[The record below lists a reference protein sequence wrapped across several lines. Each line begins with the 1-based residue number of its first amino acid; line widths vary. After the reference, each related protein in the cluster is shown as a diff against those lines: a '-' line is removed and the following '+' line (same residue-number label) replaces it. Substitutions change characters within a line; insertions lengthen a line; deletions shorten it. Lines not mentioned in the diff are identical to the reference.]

1 MSPKEALLSRY
12 IRSVTEEEGAALLE
26 RLPQLEQDPDCHVP
40 RKLRRRCLRIIR
52 CGKKETAPL
61 RPVRFKTLLRVAL
74 VAVLCAALVIAVA
87 ADTPELP
94 TTTMNFMVRHEEKS
108 DYYWLEPKE
117 GQERPIYNI
126 VDLIPEWIPDGYEQ
140 TYSYKDETSILLSYD
155 LKEGTGRISVLAI
168 SATNPMQASTECST
182 GYPIIVQED
191 HAMLYIDD
199 PRREYESAELIW
211 PVEASNAFI
220 SIVADGMCAEKNA
233 VEFAEH
239 LKIIT
244 SDMKT
249 E

>member
-1 MSPKEALLSRY
+1 MNPKEALLSQY

-94 TTTMNFMVRHEEKS
+94 TTTMNFMVRHGEKS

-126 VDLIPEWIPDGYEQ
+126 VDLIPEWIPEGYEQ

-168 SATNPMQASTECST
+168 GATNPMPASTECST

-199 PRREYESAELIW
+199 PRHEYESAELIW

-220 SIVADGMCAEKNA
+220 SIATDGMCAEKNA

>member
-1 MSPKEALLSRY
+1 MNPKEALLSQY

-52 CGKKETAPL
+52 CGKKETVPL

-126 VDLIPEWIPDGYEQ
+126 VDLIPEWIPEGYEQ
-140 TYSYKDETSILLSYD
+140 TYSYKDETSILLEYS
-155 LKEGTGRISVLAI
+155 LKERNRSLSVSILDA
-168 SATNPMQASTECST
+168 SNPLPVGTECSS
-182 GYPIIVQED
+182 GRPVAVQKD
-191 HAMLYIDD
+191 YAMLYTGD
-199 PRREYESAELIW
+199 RRYDIPVAFLIW
-211 PVEASNAFI
+211 PIEDSNALLL
-220 SIVADGMCAEKNA
+220 IVSNGEKAEKNA

-239 LKIIT
+239 LKIVT
-244 SDMKT
+244 SDMKI

>member
-1 MSPKEALLSRY
+1 MSPKEALLSQY

-94 TTTMNFMVRHEEKS
+94 TTTMNFMVRHEKKS

-126 VDLIPEWIPDGYEQ
+126 VDLIPEWIPEGYEQ

-168 SATNPMQASTECST
+168 SATNPMPASTECSF
-182 GYPIIVQED
+182 GRPIVVQED
-191 HAMLYIDD
+191 YAMLYTGD
-199 PRREYESAELIW
+199 PRHEYPVADVIW
-211 PVEASNAFI
+211 PVEASNALI
-220 SIVADGMCAEKNA
+220 SIRADGDHAEKDIVTF
-233 VEFAEH
+233 VEN
-239 LKIIT
+239 LKIVT

>member
-26 RLPQLEQDPDCHVP
+26 RLPQLEQDPDCHVL

-94 TTTMNFMVRHEEKS
+94 TTTMNFMVRHGEKS

-126 VDLIPEWIPDGYEQ
+126 VDLIPEWIPEGYEQ

-168 SATNPMQASTECST
+168 GATNPMPASTECST

-199 PRREYESAELIW
+199 PRHEYESAELIW

-220 SIVADGMCAEKNA
+220 SIATDGMCAERNA

>member
-94 TTTMNFMVRHEEKS
+94 TTTMNFMVRHGEKS

-126 VDLIPEWIPDGYEQ
+126 VDLIPEWIPEGYEQ

-168 SATNPMQASTECST
+168 GATNPMPASTECST

-199 PRREYESAELIW
+199 PRHEYESAELIW

-220 SIVADGMCAEKNA
+220 SIATDGMCAEKNA

>member
-1 MSPKEALLSRY
+1 MNPKEALLSQY

-52 CGKKETAPL
+52 CGKKETVPL

-94 TTTMNFMVRHEEKS
+94 TTTMNFMVRHGEKS

-126 VDLIPEWIPDGYEQ
+126 VDLIPEWIPEGYEQ

-168 SATNPMQASTECST
+168 GATNPMPASTECST

-199 PRREYESAELIW
+199 PRHEYESAELIW

-220 SIVADGMCAEKNA
+220 SIATDGMCAEKNA

>member
-126 VDLIPEWIPDGYEQ
+126 VDLIPEWIPEGYEQ

-168 SATNPMQASTECST
+168 GATNPMPASTECST

-199 PRREYESAELIW
+199 PRHEYESAELIW

-220 SIVADGMCAEKNA
+220 SIATDGMCAEKNA

>member
-1 MSPKEALLSRY
+1 MNEEVLLSQYIRAVTAEEGEALLK
-12 IRSVTEEEGAALLE
+12 
-26 RLPQLEQDPDCHVP
+26 RLPELDREDCKPP
-40 RKLRRRCLRIIR
+40 RKMRRHCLRAIR
-52 CGKKETAPL
+52 RGKSRTAPL
-61 RPVRFKTLLRVAL
+61 RPVRFKALFRVAL
-74 VAVLCAALVIAVA
+74 VAVLCAALVIAAV

-94 TTTMNFMVRHEEKS
+94 TTTMNFMVKHEEKS

-126 VDLIPEWIPDGYEQ
+126 IDLIPEWIPEGYEQ
-140 TYSYKDETSILLSYD
+140 TYSYKDETSVLLEYD

-168 SATNPMQASTECST
+168 SATNPMQASTECSF
-182 GYPIIVQED
+182 GCPIVVQED
-191 HAMLYIDD
+191 YAMLYTDD
-199 PRREYESAELIW
+199 PRREYPSAELIW

-220 SIVADGMCAEKNA
+220 SIVTDGMYAEENA